1 MQPVHTFSA
10 TTADHS
16 WLMVENR
23 RKKSGDDES
32 ENGAEDTLPQLNP
45 WREVGWIFKDGEA
58 IAIERSGDEART
70 RKVEI

>member
-1 MQPVHTFSA
+1 
-10 TTADHS
+10 
-16 WLMVENR
+16 MVGDRR
-23 RKKSGDDES
+23 RKSGTSES
-32 ENGAEDTLPQLNP
+32 EERAEETLPPLNP